1 MICPAFCSFLYSSA
15 AAMPYSTPLM
25 FTSIIRF
32 HSSILRRSGGACGI
46 SPVLLIVTSIRPYA
60 FTAASM
66 GHVRGYGECIVTVG
80 AMRVRIEL
88 KGMFGIGSTSC
99 AFDAVCR
106 WLDDSDTKRYPA
118 NNQFG
123 SKYRSASPS

>member
-1 MICPAFCSFLYSSA
+1 MGKARLSDFRKKAPFVKSDGSPLRLPGALVPFPATA
-15 AAMPYSTPLM
+15 KTEN
-25 FTSIIRF
+25 T
-32 HSSILRRSGGACGI
+32 RSYQGGVSLWGQA
-46 SPVLLIVTSIRPYA
+46 
-60 FTAASM
+60 
-66 GHVRGYGECIVTVG
+66 GEFIVTVG